1 MNKIFK
7 FIVNFPKLVL
17 SISIIL
23 CLIFGM
29 FSTKLQIDASTQTLL
44 LDNDKELGIWRE
56 ISKRYETPN
65 FLVVAYT
72 PNADLLSSKTL
83 DKIARISNELEK
95 IDGVKNVLSIL
106 NVPLLQNADI
116 PVSQLV
122 KHVPTL
128 MDKDVNLSAAKDE
141 FLSSPLYKN
150 SLVSED
156 FKTTSIVI
164 NLEPN
169 EKYDTFIQ
177 KRDLL
182 KGLEQNKTITKNQ
195 KIQLEALD
203 KEFKS
208 YRDELR
214 IKEHEN
220 IEQIRAVISQNRGD
234 ERLFLGGINMI
245 ADDMI
250 GFVKN
255 DLLVYGIS
263 VLILLML
270 CLWLFFRQVRFVILP
285 IFICVLSVILASGIY
300 GIFGFEI
307 TVISSN
313 YIALQL
319 IITISIVIHLI
330 TGYREFYILH
340 PNYTQKQLVYLTLK
354 SRSNPCFFA
363 IFTTVIGFV
372 SLCLSDIKPIIMLGL
387 MMSGGISISLVVSFV
402 VFGSLL
408 VLLNK
413 KEPKRSFENSFKFTY
428 WCADLAI
435 NRRQIIYI
443 ISIFIFIVGLYGIS
457 KLRVENSFIG
467 YFKSS
472 TEIYKGMEV
481 IDKSLGGTV
490 PLDVTIKF
498 KEAKNYES
506 SIKDEFFNEFESE
519 FIQNKS
525 DPRYWFSTYKMDIV
539 KKVTRFLETR
549 EFVGNVSSLG
559 TLLEVGKALNKG
571 NELDSLSLAIL
582 YNGLPDEYKKILLS
596 PYVSIE
602 NNEVHF
608 VIRTIDSD
616 EKLRRDDFIKTLQ
629 ADLNELLA
637 NDNAEAKV
645 SGVMVLYN
653 NMLQSLISSQVDTFG
668 FVVLALFIV
677 FIFIFKSVKL
687 AIIGIVS
694 NLVPLCAVFE
704 IMGMVGIP
712 LDIMSITIAA
722 ISLGIGVDDIIHYMH
737 RYNLEIKS
745 KDKISAIRS
754 SHSSIGYAMYYTSFA
769 VFLGFSV
776 MSFSN
781 FWPTIYFGMLT
792 DLVMAMMLLG
802 ALLLLPSLIL
812 SFYSTTCKKE

>member
-17 SISIIL
+17 FVSVIL

-72 PNADLLSSKTL
+72 PNQDLLSSKTL
-83 DKIARISNELEK
+83 DKIAKISNELEK
-95 IDGVKNVLSIL
+95 IDGVKSVLSIL

-116 PVSQLV
+116 PVSELV

-128 MDKDVNLSAAKDE
+128 MDKDANLSAAKDE

-150 SLVSED
+150 SLVSGD

-169 EKYDTFIQ
+169 EKYDAFIE

-182 KGLEQNKTITKNQ
+182 KSLEQNKTITQNQ
-195 KIQLEALD
+195 KIELEALD
-203 KEFKS
+203 VQFKL

-255 DLLVYGIS
+255 DLLVYGVS

-270 CLWLFFRQVRFVILP
+270 CLWLFFRQIRFVFLP
-285 IFICVLSVILASGIY
+285 IFICILSVILASGVY
-300 GIFGFEI
+300 GLLGFEI

-319 IITISIVIHLI
+319 IITISVVIHLI
-330 TGYREFYILH
+330 TGYRELYILH
-340 PNYTQKQLVYLTLK
+340 PNYTQKQLVYLALK
-354 SRSNPCFFA
+354 SRANPCFFA

-387 MMSGGISISLVVSFV
+387 MMSGGISISLVVAFV

-413 KEPKRSFENSFKFTY
+413 KEPKRSFENSFKFTH
-428 WCADLAI
+428 WCANLAI

-443 ISIFIFIVGLYGIS
+443 VSIFIFIGGIYGIS

-481 IDKSLGGTV
+481 IDKRLGGTV

-498 KEAKNYES
+498 KDTKSNEVAT
-506 SIKDEFFNEFESE
+506 KDEFLSEFESE
-519 FIQNKS
+519 FSQNES
-525 DPRYWFSTYKMDIV
+525 DPRYWFSTYKMDVV
-539 KKVTRFLETR
+539 KKVTRFLEDR

-602 NNEVHF
+602 DSEVHF

-616 EKLRRDDFIKTLQ
+616 ERLRRDEFIKTLQ
-629 ADLNELLA
+629 TDLNELLA
-637 NDNAEAKV
+637 DDNVEARV

-687 AIIGIVS
+687 AVIGIVA
-694 NLVPLCAVFE
+694 NLVPLCAVFG
-704 IMGMVGIP
+704 IMGMAGIP

-745 KDKISAIRS
+745 KDKIRAIRS

-781 FWPTIYFGMLT
+781 FWPTIYFGILT

-802 ALLLLPSLIL
+802 ALLLLPALIL